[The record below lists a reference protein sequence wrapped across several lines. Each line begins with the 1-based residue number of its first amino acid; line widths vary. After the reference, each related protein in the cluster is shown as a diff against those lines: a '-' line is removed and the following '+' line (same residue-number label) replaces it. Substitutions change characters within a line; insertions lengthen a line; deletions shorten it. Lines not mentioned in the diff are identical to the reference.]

1 MTNEMIQNLT
11 PGEVERAYYSYKGI
25 ADIYEEVYGGPNRA
39 AQFREYIIADKTSM
53 QLWRRLKEIG
63 AE

>member
-25 ADIYEEVYGGPNRA
+25 SDIYEEVYGGPNRA
-39 AQFREYIIADKTSM
+39 ASYREYLLAERTCSI
-53 QLWRRLKEIG
+53 LWRRLKELG
-63 AE
+63 VM